1 MLSMDDEL
9 KKIGEGKTDA
19 KTAQAVFA
27 VVLSQVRVDISSVKT
42 SLEKEYATNAD
53 IRALDTRVRILEK
66 LVYGAV
72 GIILLSV
79 FGALIALVVR
89 K

>member
-1 MLSMDDEL
+1 MDDEL
-9 KKIGEGKTDA
+9 KKIVDGKTDG

-27 VVLSQVRVDISSVKT
+27 LVLSQVRVDIASVKT
-42 SLEKEYATNAD
+42 SLEKEYATNAQ
-53 IRALDTRVRILEK
+53 IAALDTRVKMLEK

-72 GIILLSV
+72 GIILLAV